1 MHMERM
7 FIYNNN
13 VGLYLDTIEK
23 TILDYKPCLRIM
35 SCEHKNRSIVISF
48 CNDEFL
54 DFIYNDI
61 IDKLRNGHKFYDIN
75 ENINKVKSTIKEIE
89 DLQDEES
96 LVISTDKNDFLDY
109 IISVFDIMK
118 FNYDKSKLK
127 HIFNKTKSS
136 NIDKYDEGKY
146 IELSA
151 NTGKK
156 YILVIKNK
164 LLLIE
169 KKREEIVKK

>member
-1 MHMERM
+1 MERM
-7 FIYNNN
+7 FIYNND
-13 VGLYLDTIEK
+13 VGLYLDTIQK

-48 CNDEFL
+48 RNNEFL

-61 IDKLRNGHKFYDIN
+61 IDKLRNGYKFYDIN

-96 LVISTDKNDFLDY
+96 LVISTDKNDFLNY
-109 IISVFDIMK
+109 IISIFDIMK
-118 FNYDKSKLK
+118 FNYDKSKVK
-127 HIFNKTKSS
+127 HICNKVKSS

-146 IELSA
+146 VELLA
-151 NTGKK
+151 NTGKE
-156 YILVIKNK
+156 YILVIKNR